1 MRKFLKDFLS
11 CSKCGRQVVW
21 RCCAI
26 VTLDKLQRLGY
37 FSLNNNSLAIDGDNP
52 DLTSVSDLLTPIDD
66 CVIVAINQDGQLV
79 SLVYNLMREHGVD
92 PKSEGW
98 PR

>member
-1 MRKFLKDFLS
+1 M
-11 CSKCGRQVVW
+11 
-21 RCCAI
+21 
-26 VTLDKLQRLGY
+26 TLDKLQSFGH
-37 FSLNNNSLAIDGDNP
+37 FSLNDNRLAIDGNDP
-52 DLTSVSDLLTPIDD
+52 DLTRVSDLLTPIDD

-79 SLVYNLMREHGVD
+79 SLVYNLRHAHGAD